1 MRHALKVL
9 GDHLECC
16 FEPSEVSVQSFRG
29 QLTASKSRFL
39 GLKGAVS
46 SMDCLLGFLALVS
59 KSLLRLS
66 CFLGLFSTNFY
77 RRLAKYH

>member
-9 GDHLECC
+9 GHHLECC

-29 QLTASKSRFL
+29 QLTASKSRIL
-39 GLKGAVS
+39 GHKGAVS
-46 SMDCLLGFLALVS
+46 SMECLLGFLALVS

-66 CFLGLFSTNFY
+66 CFLDLFSTNFY